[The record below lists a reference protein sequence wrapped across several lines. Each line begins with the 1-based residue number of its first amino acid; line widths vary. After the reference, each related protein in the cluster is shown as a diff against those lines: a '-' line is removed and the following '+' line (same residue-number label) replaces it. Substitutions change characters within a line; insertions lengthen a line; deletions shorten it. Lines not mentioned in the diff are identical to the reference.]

1 MPGPSGETG
10 PSTRSGLSGETG
22 LSSEI
27 GLSSGTGPN
36 SGIERPPVLV
46 LMGVS
51 GCGKSTVAAMLSGR
65 LAWPFAEGDDLH
77 PRVNVE
83 KMAAGQALTDL
94 DRWPWLLRVRDW
106 IHGRIDAGEPGVI
119 TCSALRRSYRDVLRG
134 QAVDGS
140 GLAPDADLAASAGNG
155 AEVFVYLRGSREVI
169 GHRLASR
176 HGHFMPSALLD
187 SQFAALE
194 EPGPDE
200 NQLTVDI
207 GPEPAEIM
215 QTIID
220 KLGLAGLRPGGVGR

>member
-1 MPGPSGETG
+1 MGDNVSGLPEGTRPSSGISPATAIGPSG
-10 PSTRSGLSGETG
+10 GL
-22 LSSEI
+22 
-27 GLSSGTGPN
+27 
-36 SGIERPPVLV
+36 ERPPVLV

-65 LAWPFAEGDDLH
+65 LGWPFAEGDDLH

-83 KMAAGQALTDL
+83 KMAAGQPLTDL

-106 IHGRIDAGEPGVI
+106 IHGRIDAGQPGVI

-140 GLAPDADLAASAGNG
+140 GLAPDADVAASAGNG
-155 AEVFVYLRGSREVI
+155 VELFVYLRGSREVI
-169 GHRLASR
+169 GHRLATR

-220 KLGLAGLRPGGVGR
+220 KLGLGGARTGGTTR